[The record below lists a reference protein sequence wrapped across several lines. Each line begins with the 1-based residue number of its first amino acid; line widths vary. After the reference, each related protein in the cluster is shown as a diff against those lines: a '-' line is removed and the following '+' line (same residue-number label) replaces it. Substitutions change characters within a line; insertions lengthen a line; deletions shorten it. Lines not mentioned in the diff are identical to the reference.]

1 MSGKGSSPRP
11 YSVDSETFASNWDR
25 AFGRKS
31 LGSGVTG
38 SASNSNFEGSRSSL
52 DSPATMGTAPVYA
65 ALKEGGPESRGPI
78 YINPETGEEVGPDW
92 WPDITTG

>member
-1 MSGKGSSPRP
+1 
-11 YSVDSETFASNWDR
+11 
-25 AFGRKS
+25 
-31 LGSGVTG
+31 
-38 SASNSNFEGSRSSL
+38 
-52 DSPATMGTAPVYA
+52 MGTAPVYA